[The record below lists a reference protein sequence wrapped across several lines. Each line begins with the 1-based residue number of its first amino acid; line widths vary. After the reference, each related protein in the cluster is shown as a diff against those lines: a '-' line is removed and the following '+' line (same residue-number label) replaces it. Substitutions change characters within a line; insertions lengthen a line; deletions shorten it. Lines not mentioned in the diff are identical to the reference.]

1 MEVIGF
7 NKVIVY
13 NTNYY
18 MRINM
23 AKKTNKHHCS
33 VNNRNILS
41 PIVATNSINNFN
53 FFSFFKMYIQNAAQ
67 WYNLN
72 SILCKQISMIRKK
85 KKKKM

>member
-23 AKKTNKHHCS
+23 AKKQTKKHHCS
-33 VNNRNILS
+33 VNNRNI
-41 PIVATNSINNFN
+41 
-53 FFSFFKMYIQNAAQ
+53 
-67 WYNLN
+67 
-72 SILCKQISMIRKK
+72 
-85 KKKKM
+85 